1 VSSGSK
7 SILRRAPISPAL
19 ASTRR
24 RRKEIVIASRHGY
37 FRIRVEAFRNF
48 SEDPIAVADSICLMK
63 KQGRWRTIKRG
74 FYDSLFELIFSY
86 GILRVLIHTCHTVI
100 RTSFREYK
108 QEDVYS
114 VEQDRRVMIP
124 NGIPEFTMVY
134 DRFRTI
140 LFAYPLHYSNTF
152 ANCCVLKSHIVVNSY
167 ENLFSLVTLHET
179 RFSIINNRCHVCHVY
194 HDEIGAA
201 SIPIC

>member
-7 SILRRAPISPAL
+7 SILRRAAISPAL

-48 SEDPIAVADSICLMK
+48 SEDPIAMADSICLMK
-63 KQGRWRTIKRG
+63 KQGRRRTIKRG

-86 GILRVLIHTCHTVI
+86 GALRALVHACHTVI
-100 RTSFREYK
+100 RTSFRRE
-108 QEDVYS
+108 ERGGGCIS
-114 VEQDRRVMIP
+114 RRTRRAVIP

-134 DRFRTI
+134 DRFRMI
-140 LFAYPLHYSNTF
+140 LFGYP
-152 ANCCVLKSHIVVNSY
+152 
-167 ENLFSLVTLHET
+167 
-179 RFSIINNRCHVCHVY
+179 RCTV
-194 HDEIGAA
+194 
-201 SIPIC
+201 